1 MGYQS
6 VAAPQQNEAYG
17 SDYLDNSGTYNLA
30 GSYKMNQQPS
40 FGDDLN

>member
-6 VAAPQQNEAYG
+6 VAVPQQNEAYNA
-17 SDYLDNSGTYNLA
+17 DYLDNSGTYNLA